1 MSVSD
6 TATLRR
12 KGRRTKIALGLV
24 FVLAL
29 SMIVSGVYGIGQ
41 LAKSGYD
48 DEAGFHVVHELRKEL
63 ETLSAR
69 EMALV
74 DGVGETSRAQLEQ
87 TSQELLLSAWYRV
100 LYSGE
105 TASDI
110 PRMNESRRHEFLTV
124 LIDNLPADTRQ
135 EYESAYEGLT
145 WLMVGETEQG
155 DPAYEALISRLA
167 AMQPGG
173 GQATVA
179 ELQKIS
185 GEIEAQMQSL
195 LAADTELLFDEGIM
209 TRRITRFEDSGKG
222 LLSVVHKLHN
232 QLASYQGASFA
243 GLSSMLSEAGT
254 VAENLPQNVSDDAAG
269 ARAVLEAITQEETNG
284 VKMLAA
290 AKGYYEALQAA
301 SAGGTRPDYE
311 GLFDELLD
319 VSTED
324 ARNELMNKRASLRA
338 AHYNELLAP
347 LYTQALQMVAGIS
360 LQPDEARL
368 VAVLQQV
375 AAGSAPADVQ
385 QAFIEEMIL
394 LRNGLNANLAED
406 FSASLSKEDRLPTQ
420 LKVLRVFYA
429 LEGDDAAAATKL
441 TEGMQAAD
449 KRALQTQLLRFLA
462 QEEADLSPV
471 ADYVHEVEGAA
482 ASERAMRLF
491 MMLGSDDAN
500 LLPLELQG
508 SFRQAV
514 RQNQP
519 RVEAAQAAAKGETN
533 AFTQF
538 LYSRSKTILLLGILL
553 AIDVL
558 ALFLLMFSQK
568 SWEMNIQWMI
578 ILVIVD
584 LLLVFQLLPMVHLVI
599 KAFTPDGHFSLVTFR
614 RLYEYKMNWDALA
627 NTIVAALA
635 TMVIGSLIAFPL
647 AWLVG
652 RTNLYGKKFFRR
664 LFVITYMVPPYVG
677 AMAWLRLLNPNV
689 GIINQVIRD
698 IFGLTTTVGPLN
710 IYSLPGMIWVLTCF
724 YFPYAFITISRAME
738 KMDPSLEEASRISGA
753 SPLLTVAKVTLPMM
767 TPSLIAGAL
776 LVFVSAASCY
786 GIPSIIGA
794 PGKVHTVTTR
804 IIEYY
809 GRGTQGLNDA
819 TGLAVFLMLMAL
831 VILYSSDFLLARKQ
845 YITVSGKSTRPNIV
859 DLRSWRIPMTILIS
873 LVAIIVVLIPFATI
887 LTTSFK
893 IDVGKSMWAPG
904 NFTWG
909 QWETIFTRGETLTS
923 LTNSLV
929 FAAAAATIGILI
941 ACTMSYLLQR
951 TRVKGRRV
959 PDFLITLGSGTPSV
973 VIALGLIMTMQG
985 SYGVNIYNTA
995 YILIVAYLVK
1005 YQLMGMRTVVSAMS
1019 QIHVSLEESSTISGA
1034 NWLKTMTK
1042 ITGPLIFPSIAAGWF
1057 LIFIPCFYELSM
1069 TTLLYSNTTKTIGF
1083 QLYEYWT
1090 YTSQPQA
1097 CAMAFGILMVVV
1109 LLNAL
1114 LNRITR
1120 GEFSI

>member
-1 MSVSD
+1 MSVID
-6 TATLRR
+6 TSSLRR
-12 KGRRTKIALGLV
+12 GGRRTKLGLV
-24 FVLAL
+24 LAFALAL
-29 SMIVSGVYGIGQ
+29 CMMAAGVYGIGQ
-41 LAKSGYD
+41 FAKSGYD
-48 DEAGFHVVHELRKEL
+48 DEAGFKVVHDLRKEL
-63 ETLSAR
+63 DALSAE

-74 DGVGETSRAQLEQ
+74 SGLDANGRDRLEH
-87 TSQELLLSAWYRV
+87 TAEELLLGAWYRV

-110 PRMNESRRHEFLTV
+110 PRMNETRRQEFLHG
-124 LIDNLPADTRQ
+124 LIGGLPAAEHGNFSPAAQ
-135 EYESAYEGLT
+135 ALN
-145 WLMVGETEQG
+145 WLMAGETPEGQ
-155 DPAYEALISRLA
+155 PAYEALITTLA
-167 AMQPGG
+167 ALQPDS
-173 GQATVA
+173 GQAVMKQLKA
-179 ELQKIS
+179 AVEQIQPQVQ
-185 GEIEAQMQSL
+185 AL
-195 LAADTELLFDEGIM
+195 LAEDTELIFDEGIT
-209 TRRITRFEDSGKG
+209 TRKITRFLDNGKG
-222 LLSVVHKLHN
+222 LLSVVKSLHEA
-232 QLASYQGASFA
+232 LAAYGEKASFA
-243 GLSSMLSEAGT
+243 GLSKLLGDAGS
-254 VAENLPQNVSDDAAG
+254 APENLPRHPSDDMVG
-269 ARAVLEAITQEETNG
+269 AKSVLDAITHENTNG

-290 AKGYYEALQAA
+290 AKGYYEALRAA
-301 SAGGTRPDYE
+301 AADGERPGYE
-311 GLFDELLD
+311 GLLEVLLD
-319 VSTED
+319 VSSDE
-324 ARNELMNKRASLRA
+324 ARVELTAKLASLRA
-338 AHYNELLAP
+338 AHYNELLSP
-347 LYTQALQMVAGIS
+347 LYARTLQSAADVSQGTGDSRLIALLQSVDEGLS
-360 LQPDEARL
+360 LPDAQKALIEELVDLRNRL
-368 VAVLQQV
+368 NADV
-375 AAGSAPADVQ
+375 AA
-385 QAFIEEMIL
+385 
-394 LRNGLNANLAED
+394 D
-406 FSASLSKEDRLPTQ
+406 FSASLPDAQRLGAQ
-420 LKVLRVFYA
+420 LKMLRVFYA
-429 LEGDDAAAATKL
+429 LEGAGEAEKHIQ
-441 TEGMQAAD
+441 GMQPEA
-449 KRALQTQLLRFLA
+449 RQVLRVQLLN
-462 QEEADLSPV
+462 DLSGGESEV
-471 ADYVHEVEGAA
+471 SQLADYIEQGGEGGRN
-482 ASERAMRLF
+482 ERLMRLF
-491 MMLGSDDAN
+491 LMLGSDEGS
-500 LLPLELQG
+500 LLPAALQG
-508 SFRQAV
+508 TFRQAV
-514 RQNQP
+514 RQNAP
-519 RVEAAQAAAKGETN
+519 RVQAAQAAARGETN
-533 AFTQF
+533 AVLQF
-538 LYSRSKTILLLGILL
+538 ICAHSKTILLLGILL
-553 AIDVL
+553 GIDVL
-558 ALFLLMFSQK
+558 ALFLLMAAQK
-568 SWEMNIQWMI
+568 SWQMNIQWLI
-578 ILVIVD
+578 VLVIVD
-584 LLLVFQLLPMVHLVI
+584 LLLVFQLLPLIHLVI
-599 KAFTPDGHFSLVTFR
+599 KAFTPDGSFSLVTFR
-614 RLYEYKMNWDALA
+614 RLYEYKMNWDALT
-627 NTIVAALA
+627 NTIAAGLA
-635 TMVIGSLIAFPL
+635 TMVLGTLIAFPL

-652 RTNLYGKKFFRR
+652 RTNLYGKTFFRR
-664 LFVITYMVPPYVG
+664 LFVLTYMVPPYVG

-698 IFGLTTTVGPLN
+698 VFGLTGTVGPLN
-710 IYSLPGMIWVLTCF
+710 IYTLPGMIWVLTCF

-753 SPLLTVAKVTLPMM
+753 SPLLTVAKITLPMM

-859 DLRSWRIPMTILIS
+859 DLRTWRIPMTILIS
-873 LVAIIVVLIPFATI
+873 LVAVVVVLIPFATI

-909 QWETIFTRGETLTS
+909 QWENIFTRSETLSS
-923 LTNSLV
+923 LSNSLI

-951 TRVKGRRV
+951 TRVKGRRI

-1034 NWLKTMTK
+1034 NWLKTMTR

-1109 LLNAL
+1109 LLNTL

>member
-1 MSVSD
+1 MSVID
-6 TATLRR
+6 TSALRR
-12 KGRRTKIALGLV
+12 GGRRTKLGLALT
-24 FVLAL
+24 FALAL
-29 SMIVSGVYGIGQ
+29 CMIAAGMYGIGQ
-41 LAKSGYD
+41 FAISGYD
-48 DEAGFHVVHELRKEL
+48 DESGFEVVHDLRKEL
-63 ETLSAR
+63 DALSVG

-74 DGVGETSRAQLEQ
+74 SELDMNGRDRLEH
-87 TSQELLLSAWYRV
+87 TAEELLLSAWYRV

-105 TASDI
+105 TGSDI
-110 PRMNESRRHEFLTV
+110 PRMNEARRGEFLQG
-124 LIDNLPADTRQ
+124 LISGLPAEERGKYSPAAQ
-135 EYESAYEGLT
+135 ALH
-145 WLMVGETEQG
+145 WLMAGETPEGQ
-155 DPAYEALISRLA
+155 PAFEALITTLA
-167 AMQPGG
+167 GLQPDG
-173 GQATVA
+173 GQAVSK
-179 ELQKIS
+179 ELKAA
-185 GEIEAQMQSL
+185 IEQMQPQVLAL
-195 LAADTELLFDEGIM
+195 LAEDTELIFNEGIM
-209 TRRITRFEDSGKG
+209 TRKITRFADNGKG
-222 LLSVVHKLHN
+222 LLSLVNSLHKA
-232 QLASYQGASFA
+232 LAAYGEKASFQGLPRLLMDA
-243 GLSSMLSEAGT
+243 GSAP
-254 VAENLPQNVSDDAAG
+254 ENLPHNPSDDING
-269 ARAVLEAITQEETNG
+269 AKSVLDAITHEDTNG

-290 AKGYYEALQAA
+290 AKGYYEALKAA
-301 SAGGTRPDYE
+301 AAEGERPGYE
-311 GLFDELLD
+311 GLLDVLLD
-319 VSTED
+319 VSSEE
-324 ARNELMNKRASLRA
+324 ARVELTAKRASLRA
-338 AHYNELLAP
+338 AHYNELLSP
-347 LYTQALQMVAGIS
+347 LYARTLQSAADIS
-360 LQPDEARL
+360 LDAGDSRLISLLESVEQGTSLPDAQKALIEELADLRNRL
-368 VAVLQQV
+368 NADV
-375 AAGSAPADVQ
+375 AA
-385 QAFIEEMIL
+385 
-394 LRNGLNANLAED
+394 D
-406 FSASLSKEDRLPTQ
+406 FSASLPDAQRLGAQ
-420 LKVLRVFYA
+420 LKMLRVFYA
-429 LEGDDAAAATKL
+429 LEGAGEAEKYNQ
-441 TEGMQAAD
+441 GMQPETRQGL
-449 KRALQTQLLRFLA
+449 RAQLLN
-462 QEEADLSPV
+462 DLSGGEPEISRF
-471 ADYVHEVEGAA
+471 ADYIEQGGETGRN
-482 ASERAMRLF
+482 ERVMRLF
-491 MMLGSDDAN
+491 LALGSDEGT
-500 LLPLELQG
+500 LLPAALQG
-508 SFRQAV
+508 TFKQAI
-514 RQNQP
+514 RQNAP
-519 RVEAAQAAAKGETN
+519 RVQAAQAAVRGETN
-533 AFTQF
+533 AFLQF
-538 LYSRSKTILLLGILL
+538 IFARSKVILLLGVLL
-553 AIDVL
+553 LIDVL
-558 ALFLLMFSQK
+558 ALFLLMASQK
-568 SWEMNIQWMI
+568 SWGMNIQWLV

-584 LLLVFQLLPMVHLVI
+584 LLLVFQLLPMIHLVI
-599 KAFTPDGHFSLVTFR
+599 KAFTPDGYFSLVTFR
-614 RLYEYKMNWDALA
+614 RLYEYKMNWDALT
-627 NTIVAALA
+627 NTVVAGLA
-635 TMVIGSLIAFPL
+635 TMVLGTLIAFPL

-652 RTNLYGKKFFRR
+652 RTNLYGKTFFRR
-664 LFVITYMVPPYVG
+664 LFVLTYMVPPYVG

-689 GIINQVIRD
+689 GIINQVLRD
-698 IFGLTTTVGPLN
+698 IFGLTGTVGPLN
-710 IYSLPGMIWVLTCF
+710 IYTLPGMIWVLTCF

-753 SPLLTVAKVTLPMM
+753 SPLLTVGKITLPMM

-859 DLRSWRIPMTILIS
+859 DLRSWRVPMTILIS
-873 LVAIIVVLIPFATI
+873 LVAVVVVLIPFATI

-893 IDVGKSMWAPG
+893 IDVGKSMWSPG

-909 QWETIFTRGETLTS
+909 QWENIFTRGETLSS
-923 LTNSLV
+923 LTNSLI

-951 TRVKGRRV
+951 TRIKGRRI

-1109 LLNAL
+1109 LLNTL